1 MKKKKEEKTTTIP
14 NHILMIKIQK
24 SKLTLRFSV
33 FKNAFKFLGTG
44 PTTGASDDDPSGI
57 ATYFQ
62 AGAKFGLGMLWLAI
76 FQYPLMTAVQEMCA

>member
-1 MKKKKEEKTTTIP
+1 
-14 NHILMIKIQK
+14 MIKIQK

-33 FKNAFKFLGTG
+33 FKNAKFLGTG
-44 PTTGASDDDPSGI
+44 PTTGASDDDPFGI

-62 AGAKFGLGMLWLAI
+62 DGAKFGLGMLWLAI